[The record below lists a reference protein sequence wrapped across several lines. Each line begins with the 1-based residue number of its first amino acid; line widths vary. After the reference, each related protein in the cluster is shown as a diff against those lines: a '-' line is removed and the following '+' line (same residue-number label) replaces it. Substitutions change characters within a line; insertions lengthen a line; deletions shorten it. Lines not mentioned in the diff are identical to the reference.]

1 MTGTASGVMGAY
13 MKQYGNTEQREFIIE
28 QGQEIGKDGKVEIEI
43 NEEGDHVKVNMTGT
57 AVYSETRILKI

>member
-1 MTGTASGVMGAY
+1 
-13 MKQYGNTEQREFIIE
+13 MKQYGNTEQRKFIIE